1 MSLKHGQQQANKMD
15 PHSLKPSNGSKVE
28 DKENMQPSS
37 DQEEIVKK
45 EAEIVGTTAP
55 SVGSALDLMRT
66 AQSVIAQPVNRAPLI
81 KTSSVEVNSIMHQY
95 HNAATGQVVTTTKQ
109 RTMSNTVMMSTPLVL
124 INFKLKLICLINK
137 K

>member
-1 MSLKHGQQQANKMD
+1 MSLKNGQQQANKMD
-15 PHSLKPSNGSKVE
+15 PLSLKSSHGGKVE
-28 DKENMQPSS
+28 DKENMQPSAN

-45 EAEIVGTTAP
+45 EAEIVGTSAP

-81 KTSSVEVNSIMHQY
+81 KTSSVEVNSITHQY

-124 INFKLKLICLINK
+124 INFKFNS
-137 K
+137 